1 MIIVTFFTYLTQS
14 ISYATTSG
22 SSATVEAKENMEKAP
37 EVGELNVEKNPMIQ
51 PKDRVSIGRTER
63 ADQIKNTDA
72 DLKEGSKYRG
82 SSMDIVALTLNVI
95 VVAIAGIF
103 CLPILIGAV
112 IISVIAT
119 INTNQKYIEAYEKG
133 ESARKKDTK
142 IPIIFLTVK
151 ALKQDILEG
160 FKIGADDYITKPFS
174 MEELLFRIEAILRRV
189 SLQKLQMGVTEYKFG
204 KFVFD
209 CQKQV
214 LVCENEKTKLT
225 TKESEML
232 RALLQSGN
240 QILERNSALKTI
252 WGEVTYFN
260 ARSMDVYITKLRKI
274 LQKDP
279 EVSIVNIHGKGY
291 KIVYPSQE

>member
-1 MIIVTFFTYLTQS
+1 
-14 ISYATTSG
+14 
-22 SSATVEAKENMEKAP
+22 
-37 EVGELNVEKNPMIQ
+37 
-51 PKDRVSIGRTER
+51 
-63 ADQIKNTDA
+63 
-72 DLKEGSKYRG
+72 
-82 SSMDIVALTLNVI
+82 
-95 VVAIAGIF
+95 
-103 CLPILIGAV
+103 
-112 IISVIAT
+112 
-119 INTNQKYIEAYEKG
+119 
-133 ESARKKDTK
+133 
-142 IPIIFLTVK
+142 
-151 ALKQDILEG
+151 
-160 FKIGADDYITKPFS
+160 

-204 KFVFD
+204 KFLFD

>member
-1 MIIVTFFTYLTQS
+1 MNTKILLCEDDTNLGSLLSEYLM
-14 ISYATTSG
+14 
-22 SSATVEAKENMEKAP
+22 AKDYDVDLLPDGEQGYQAFLENKYDLCILDVMMP
-37 EVGELNVEKNPMIQ
+37 Q
-51 PKDRVSIGRTER
+51 KDG
-63 ADQIKNTDA
+63 
-72 DLKEGSKYRG
+72 
-82 SSMDIVALTLNVI
+82 LTLASDI
-95 VVAIAGIF
+95 
-103 CLPILIGAV
+103 
-112 IISVIAT
+112 
-119 INTNQKYIEAYEKG
+119 
-133 ESARKKDTK
+133 RKKDTK

-160 FKIGADDYITKPFS
+160 FKIGADELYHQTFS

-204 KFVFD
+204 KFLFD

-225 TKESEML
+225 TKESGDVES
-232 RALLQSGN
+232 LLQSGN

>member
-1 MIIVTFFTYLTQS
+1 MNTKILLCEDDTNLGSLLSEYLM
-14 ISYATTSG
+14 
-22 SSATVEAKENMEKAP
+22 AKDYDVDLLPDGEQGYQAFLENKYDLCILDVMMP
-37 EVGELNVEKNPMIQ
+37 Q
-51 PKDRVSIGRTER
+51 KDG
-63 ADQIKNTDA
+63 
-72 DLKEGSKYRG
+72 
-82 SSMDIVALTLNVI
+82 LTLASDI
-95 VVAIAGIF
+95 
-103 CLPILIGAV
+103 
-112 IISVIAT
+112 
-119 INTNQKYIEAYEKG
+119 
-133 ESARKKDTK
+133 RKKDTK

-204 KFVFD
+204 KFLFD

-214 LVCENEKTKLT
+214 LVYENEKTKLT

>member
-1 MIIVTFFTYLTQS
+1 MNTKILLCEDDTNLGSLLSEYLM
-14 ISYATTSG
+14 
-22 SSATVEAKENMEKAP
+22 AKDYDVDLLPDGEQGYQAFLENKYDLCILDVMMP
-37 EVGELNVEKNPMIQ
+37 Q
-51 PKDRVSIGRTER
+51 KDG
-63 ADQIKNTDA
+63 
-72 DLKEGSKYRG
+72 
-82 SSMDIVALTLNVI
+82 LTLASDI
-95 VVAIAGIF
+95 
-103 CLPILIGAV
+103 
-112 IISVIAT
+112 
-119 INTNQKYIEAYEKG
+119 
-133 ESARKKDTK
+133 RKKDTK

-204 KFVFD
+204 KFLFD

-252 WGEVTYFN
+252 WGEGTYFN

>member
-1 MIIVTFFTYLTQS
+1 MNTKVLLCEDDTNLGSLLSEYLM
-14 ISYATTSG
+14 
-22 SSATVEAKENMEKAP
+22 AKDYDVDLLPDGEQGYQAFLENKYDLCILDVMMP
-37 EVGELNVEKNPMIQ
+37 Q
-51 PKDRVSIGRTER
+51 KDG
-63 ADQIKNTDA
+63 
-72 DLKEGSKYRG
+72 
-82 SSMDIVALTLNVI
+82 LTLASDI
-95 VVAIAGIF
+95 
-103 CLPILIGAV
+103 
-112 IISVIAT
+112 
-119 INTNQKYIEAYEKG
+119 
-133 ESARKKDTK
+133 RKKDTK

-204 KFVFD
+204 KFLFD

-291 KIVYPSQE
+291 KIVYPSQD